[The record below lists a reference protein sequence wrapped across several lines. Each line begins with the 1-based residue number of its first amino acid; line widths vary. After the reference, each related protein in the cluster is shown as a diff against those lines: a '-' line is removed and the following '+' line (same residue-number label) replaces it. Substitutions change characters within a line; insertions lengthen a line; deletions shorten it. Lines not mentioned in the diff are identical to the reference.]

1 MDNLNV
7 MTCEEAMRSL
17 AAYLDDELA
26 VGEQQSVRRHLEVC
40 RGCYS
45 RAEFERR
52 LKFELRKLGKDEVP
66 VGFEQRV
73 RHLLQSFTLSAD
85 SLPKDH

>member
-1 MDNLNV
+1 MPNLGG

-17 AAYLDDELA
+17 AEYLDNELSPG
-26 VGEQQSVRRHLEVC
+26 VEQSIRQHLEIC
-40 RGCYS
+40 RSCYS

-66 VGFEQRV
+66 IGFEQRV
-73 RHLLQSFTLSAD
+73 RRLLQSFGPSAD
-85 SLPKDH
+85 SQPTNH

>member
-1 MDNLNV
+1 MPDLGG

-17 AAYLDDELA
+17 AEYLDDELA
-26 VGEQQSVRRHLEVC
+26 AGAEESVRQHLELC
-40 RGCYS
+40 RSCYS

-52 LKFELRKLGKDEVP
+52 LKVELRKLGRDDVP
-66 VGFEQRV
+66 LDFEHRV
-73 RHLLQSFTLSAD
+73 RRLLQSFTSSAE

>member
-1 MDNLNV
+1 MDKLNV
-7 MTCEEAMRSL
+7 MTCEEALRSL

-26 VGEQQSVRRHLEVC
+26 GDERQNVQRHLDVC
-40 RGCYS
+40 RSCYS

-73 RHLLQSFTLSAD
+73 RRLLQSFTPSAD
-85 SLPKDH
+85 TVPKDH

>member
-1 MDNLNV
+1 MDNLDV
-7 MTCEEAMRSL
+7 MTCEEALLSL
-17 AAYLDDELA
+17 AAYLDDEL
-26 VGEQQSVRRHLEVC
+26 VGDVRQSVWRHLEVC
-40 RGCYS
+40 RSCYS

-52 LKFELRKLGKDEVP
+52 LKVELRKLGKDEVP

-85 SLPKDH
+85 TVPKDH

>member
-1 MDNLNV
+1 MGNPGG

-17 AAYLDDELA
+17 AAYLDNELA
-26 VGEQQSVRRHLEVC
+26 AGAEQSVRQHLALC
-40 RGCYS
+40 RSCYS

-73 RHLLQSFTLSAD
+73 RHLLQSFTASAD
-85 SLPKDH
+85 TVPKDH

>member
-1 MDNLNV
+1 MDNLDL
-7 MTCEEAMRSL
+7 MTCEEALRSL

-26 VGEQQSVRRHLEVC
+26 GDVRQSVQRHLEFC
-40 RGCYS
+40 RSCYS

-85 SLPKDH
+85 TLPKDH

>member
-1 MDNLNV
+1 MDKLNV
-7 MTCEEAMRSL
+7 MTCEEALRSL

-26 VGEQQSVRRHLEVC
+26 GDERQNVQRHLDVC
-40 RGCYS
+40 RSCYS

-73 RHLLQSFTLSAD
+73 RRLLQSFTPSAD
-85 SLPKDH
+85 TVSKDH

>member
-7 MTCEEAMRSL
+7 MTCEEALRSL
-17 AAYLDDELA
+17 AEYLDDELA
-26 VGEQQSVRRHLEVC
+26 GDVRQSVRRHLEVC
-40 RGCYS
+40 RSCYS

-66 VGFEQRV
+66 VGLEQRV
-73 RHLLQSFTLSAD
+73 RHLLQSFTLSAET
-85 SLPKDH
+85 LPKDH

>member
-1 MDNLNV
+1 MDDLNM

-26 VGEQQSVRRHLEVC
+26 GGEQQSIRRHLEVC
-40 RGCYS
+40 RSCYS

-52 LKFELRKLGKDEVP
+52 LKFEVSKLRKDEVP

-73 RHLLQSFTLSAD
+73 RRLLQSFAASAD

>member
-1 MDNLNV
+1 MSNLGG
-7 MTCEEAMRSL
+7 MTCEEAIRSL
-17 AAYLDDELA
+17 AAYLDNELA
-26 VGEQQSVRRHLEVC
+26 ADAEQSVRHHLELC
-40 RGCYS
+40 RSCYS

-85 SLPKDH
+85 TLPKDH

>member
-1 MDNLNV
+1 MPNLGG

-17 AAYLDDELA
+17 AEYLDNELT
-26 VGEQQSVRRHLEVC
+26 GGPEQLIRQHLELC
-40 RGCYS
+40 RSCYS

-66 VGFEQRV
+66 IGFEQRV
-73 RHLLQSFTLSAD
+73 RRLLQSFGPSAD
-85 SLPKDH
+85 AQPKNH

>member
-1 MDNLNV
+1 MGNLGG

-17 AAYLDDELA
+17 AAYLDNELA
-26 VGEQQSVRRHLEVC
+26 AGAEQSVRQHLELC
-40 RGCYS
+40 RSCYS

-73 RHLLQSFTLSAD
+73 RHLLQSFTASAD
-85 SLPKDH
+85 TVPKDH